1 MADIENKIT
10 QLCPQAQV
18 DTTGEFP
25 LVTVDDAQWHDLASA
40 LKTQLH
46 YDVLSAVVGMDWT
59 EALGCVYYLT
69 NTSTHELLHVKVATA
84 DRENPRLHSVCDLWP
99 VANFQERE
107 VYDFFGIVFI
117 GHPDMRRMFLRTDW
131 VGYPLRKDY
140 DPASNPL
147 RLEDETN
154 EDYTCR
160 WVEDENGKVT
170 KIDGKVFEDDEYVV
184 NVGPQ
189 HPSTH
194 GVMRYRASLDGEI
207 VKKIDVVSGYIHRG
221 IEKMCES
228 LTYPQMLLY
237 TERMDYMAAHINR
250 HCMCLC
256 VEKALGLEVPR
267 RAELIRLMMDELM
280 RLSSHLLSYGCLTMD
295 QGATTAFFYGF
306 RDRELIYDIFDR
318 TCGARMSMS
327 YSTIGGVVAD
337 VHEDFI
343 KDVRHACDVI
353 EKNLKEYHKLFTGN
367 VIAVNRMT
375 GVGILS
381 KQDAIA
387 YDITGP
393 SGRASGWHCDV
404 RKTNPYS
411 LYNEFDFD
419 EVVYENGDS
428 MDRYMVRMKE
438 MEQCIKILRQACD
451 KLEAE
456 GIQGEYIA
464 PKVPKMMKLP
474 AGHWYQQVEASRGA
488 FGVYIESDGNAKPVR
503 VPLPVAVLQPDWR
516 GRPDVQGQHDCRPD
530 HHHRVARL
538 RYPRHRPLRVY
549 LPEQKQLKKETRYV

>member
-1 MADIENKIT
+1 MAEIENKIT

-25 LVTVDDAQWHDLASA
+25 LVTVDDAQWHDLARA
-40 LKTQLH
+40 LKTQMH

-69 NTSTHELLHVKVATA
+69 NTSTHELLHVKVATT
-84 DRENPRLHSVCDLWP
+84 DRQNPRLHSVVDLWP

-140 DPASNPL
+140 DHASNPL

-160 WVEDENGKVT
+160 WVEDENGKIK

-221 IEKMCES
+221 IEKMCED

-250 HCMCLC
+250 HCMCMC
-256 VEKALGLEVPR
+256 VEKALGIEVPH

-306 RDRELIYDIFDR
+306 RERELIYDIFDR

-327 YSTIGGVVAD
+327 YSCIGGVVAD

-353 EKNLKEYHKLFTGN
+353 EKNLAEYHKLFTGN

-375 GVGILS
+375 GVGLLS
-381 KQDAIA
+381 KQDAID

-456 GIQGEYIA
+456 GVQGEYCA
-464 PKVPKMMKLP
+464 PKVPKVMKLP
-474 AGHWYQQVEASRGA
+474 VGHWYQQVEASRGA
-488 FGVYIESDGNAKPVR
+488 FGVYIESDGGTKPVR
-503 VPLPVAVLQPDWR
+503 VHFQSPCFNLIGVVDLTCRDNMIADLITITASLDFVIPDIDR
-516 GRPDVQGQHDCRPD
+516 
-530 HHHRVARL
+530 
-538 RYPRHRPLRVY
+538 
-549 LPEQKQLKKETRYV
+549 

>member
-1 MADIENKIT
+1 MAEIQDKIT

-25 LVTVDDAQWHDLASA
+25 LVTVDDAQWHDLARA

-69 NTSTHELLHVKVATA
+69 NTSTHELLHVKVATT
-84 DRENPRLHSVCDLWP
+84 DRQNPRLHSVVDLWP

-147 RLEDETN
+147 RLDDETN

-160 WVEDENGKVT
+160 WVEDEGGKV
-170 KIDGKVFEDDEYVV
+170 KKVEGKVFEDDEYVI

-207 VKKIDVVSGYIHRG
+207 IKKVDVVSGYIHRG
-221 IEKMCES
+221 IEKLCES

-250 HCMCLC
+250 HCMCMC

-306 RDRELIYDIFDR
+306 RERELIYDIFDR

-337 VHEDFI
+337 VHPDFI

-353 EKNLKEYHKLFTGN
+353 EKNLAEYHKLFTGN

-381 KQDAIA
+381 NEDAIA

-419 EVVYENGDS
+419 EIVLGNGDS
-428 MDRYMVRMKE
+428 MDRYMVRMRE

-456 GIQGEYIA
+456 GIQGEYCA
-464 PKVPKMMKLP
+464 PKVPKVMKLP

-488 FGVYIESDGNAKPVR
+488 FGVYIESNGGTKPVR
-503 VPLPVAVLQPDWR
+503 VHFQSPCFNLIGVVDLTCRDNMIADLITITASLDFVIPDIDR
-516 GRPDVQGQHDCRPD
+516 
-530 HHHRVARL
+530 
-538 RYPRHRPLRVY
+538 
-549 LPEQKQLKKETRYV
+549 

>member
-10 QLCPQAQV
+10 QICPQAQV

-25 LVTVDDAQWHDLASA
+25 LVTVADAQWHALAHA

-46 YDVLSAVVGMDWT
+46 YDVLSAVVGMEWPD
-59 EALGCVYYLT
+59 AFGCVYYLT
-69 NTSTHELLHVKVATA
+69 NTSTHELLHVKVTTA

-117 GHPDMRRMFLRTDW
+117 GHPDMRRMFLRNDW

-160 WVEDENGKVT
+160 WVEDENGNVKKV
-170 KIDGKVFEDDEYVV
+170 DGKVFEDDEYVV

-194 GVMRYRASLDGEI
+194 GVMRYRASLDGET

-221 IEKMCES
+221 IEKMCED

-250 HCMCLC
+250 HCMCMC
-256 VEKALGLEVPR
+256 VEKALGIEVPR

-306 RDRELIYDIFDR
+306 RERELIYDIFDR

-353 EKNLKEYHKLFTGN
+353 EKSLKEYHKLFTGN

-411 LYNEFDFD
+411 LYSEFDFD
-419 EVVYENGDS
+419 EVTFENGDS

-438 MEQCIKILRQACD
+438 MEESIKILRQACD

-456 GIQGEYIA
+456 GIQGEYCA
-464 PKVPKMMKLP
+464 PKVPKLMKLP

-488 FGVYIESDGNAKPVR
+488 FGVYIESDGNTKPVR
-503 VPLPVAVLQPDWR
+503 VHFQSPCFNLIGVVDLTCRDNLIADLITITASLDFVIPDIDR
-516 GRPDVQGQHDCRPD
+516 
-530 HHHRVARL
+530 
-538 RYPRHRPLRVY
+538 
-549 LPEQKQLKKETRYV
+549 

>member
-25 LVTVDDAQWHDLASA
+25 LVTVDDAQWHDLARA
-40 LKTQLH
+40 LKNQLH
-46 YDVLSAVVGMDWT
+46 YDVLSAVVGMDWK

-69 NTSTHELLHVKVATA
+69 NTDTHELLHVKVATT

-107 VYDFFGIVFI
+107 VYDFYGIVFI

-160 WVEDENGKVT
+160 WVEDENGKVK
-170 KIDGKVFEDDEYVV
+170 KIEGKVFEDDEYVV

-221 IEKMCES
+221 IEKMCED

-250 HCMCLC
+250 HCMCMC

-306 RDRELIYDIFDR
+306 RERELIYDIFDR

-343 KDVRHACDVI
+343 KDVRNACDVI
-353 EKNLKEYHKLFTGN
+353 EKALKEYHKLFTGN

-375 GVGILS
+375 GVGSLT

-419 EVVYENGDS
+419 EIVYENGDS

-456 GIQGEYIA
+456 GIQGEYCA
-464 PKVPKMMKLP
+464 PKVPKVMKLP

-488 FGVYIESDGNAKPVR
+488 FGVYIESDGNTKPVR
-503 VPLPVAVLQPDWR
+503 VHFQSPCFNLIGVVDLTCKDNMIADLITITASLDFVIPDIDR
-516 GRPDVQGQHDCRPD
+516 
-530 HHHRVARL
+530 
-538 RYPRHRPLRVY
+538 
-549 LPEQKQLKKETRYV
+549 

>member
-1 MADIENKIT
+1 MAEIQDKIN

-18 DTTGEFP
+18 DTNGEFP
-25 LVTVDDAQWHDLASA
+25 LVTVEDAQWHALACA

-46 YDVLSAVVGMDWT
+46 YDVLSAVIGMDWT
-59 EALGCVYYLT
+59 ETMGCIYYLT
-69 NTSTHELLHVKVATA
+69 NTSTHELLHVKVTTS
-84 DRENPRLHSVCDLWP
+84 DRENPRLHSVVDVWP

-117 GHPDMRRMFLRTDW
+117 GHPDMRRMFLRNDW
-131 VGYPLRKDY
+131 VGHPLRKDY

-147 RLEDETN
+147 RLDDETG
-154 EDYTCR
+154 EDYTCH
-160 WVEDENGKVT
+160 WEEDENGKVT
-170 KIDGKVFEDDEYVV
+170 KIEGKVFEDDEYVV

-194 GVMRYRASLDGEI
+194 GVMRYRASLDGEV

-221 IEKMCES
+221 IEKMCED

-343 KDVRHACDVI
+343 KDVRNACDVI
-353 EKNLKEYHKLFTGN
+353 EKNLHEYHKLFTGN
-367 VIAVNRMT
+367 VIAVNRMK
-375 GVGILS
+375 GVGNLS

-419 EVVYENGDS
+419 EIVYEDGDS

-456 GIQGEYIA
+456 GAQGEYIA
-464 PKVPKMMKLP
+464 PKVPKVMKLP

-488 FGVYIESDGNAKPVR
+488 FGVYIESDGNTK
-503 VPLPVAVLQPDWR
+503 
-516 GRPDVQGQHDCRPD
+516 
-530 HHHRVARL
+530 
-538 RYPRHRPLRVY
+538 PLRVHFQSPCFN
-549 LPEQKQLKKETRYV
+549 LVGVVDLTCRDNLIADLITITASLDFVIPDIDR

>member
-25 LVTVDDAQWHDLASA
+25 LVTVDDAQWHDLARA
-40 LKTQLH
+40 LKNQLH
-46 YDVLSAVVGMDWT
+46 YDVLSAVVGMDWK

-69 NTSTHELLHVKVATA
+69 NTDTHELLHVKVATT

-107 VYDFFGIVFI
+107 VYDFYGIVFI

-160 WVEDENGKVT
+160 WVEDENGKVK
-170 KIDGKVFEDDEYVV
+170 KIEGKVFEDDEYVV

-221 IEKMCES
+221 IEKMCED

-250 HCMCLC
+250 HCMCMC

-306 RDRELIYDIFDR
+306 RERELIYDIFDR

-343 KDVRHACDVI
+343 KDVRNACDVI
-353 EKNLKEYHKLFTGN
+353 EKALKEYHKLFTGN

-375 GVGILS
+375 GVGILT

-419 EVVYENGDS
+419 EIVYENGDS

-456 GIQGEYIA
+456 GIQGEYCA
-464 PKVPKMMKLP
+464 PKVPKVMKLP

-488 FGVYIESDGNAKPVR
+488 FGVYIESDGNTKPVR
-503 VPLPVAVLQPDWR
+503 VHFQSPCFNLIGVVDLTCKDNMIADLITITASLDFVIPDIDR
-516 GRPDVQGQHDCRPD
+516 
-530 HHHRVARL
+530 
-538 RYPRHRPLRVY
+538 
-549 LPEQKQLKKETRYV
+549 

>member
-1 MADIENKIT
+1 MAEIQDKIT

-25 LVTVDDAQWHDLASA
+25 LVTVDDAQWHDLARA

-59 EALGCVYYLT
+59 ESLGCIYYLT
-69 NTSTHELLHVKVATA
+69 NTSTHELLHVKVATT
-84 DRENPRLHSVCDLWP
+84 DRENPRLHTVCDLWP

-107 VYDFFGIVFI
+107 VYDFYGIVFI
-117 GHPDMRRMFLRTDW
+117 GHPDMRRMFLRNDW

-160 WVEDENGKVT
+160 WVEDENGKVE
-170 KIDGKVFEDDEYVV
+170 KIEGKVFEDDEYVV

-194 GVMRYRASLDGEI
+194 GVMRYRASLDGET

-221 IEKMCES
+221 IEKMCED

-250 HCMCLC
+250 HCMCMC

-306 RDRELIYDIFDR
+306 RERELIYDIFDR

-353 EKNLKEYHKLFTGN
+353 EKSLKEYHKLFTGN
-367 VIAVNRMT
+367 VIAVNRMK

-381 KQDAIA
+381 KEDAIA

-456 GIQGEYIA
+456 GIQGEYCA

-488 FGVYIESDGNAKPVR
+488 FGVYIESDGNTKPVR
-503 VPLPVAVLQPDWR
+503 VHFQSPCFNLIGVVDLTCKDNLIADLITITASLDFVIPDIDR
-516 GRPDVQGQHDCRPD
+516 
-530 HHHRVARL
+530 
-538 RYPRHRPLRVY
+538 
-549 LPEQKQLKKETRYV
+549 

>member
-1 MADIENKIT
+1 MAEILDKIT

-18 DTTGEFP
+18 DGSGEFP
-25 LVTVDDAQWHDLASA
+25 LVIVEDAQWHALASA

-46 YDVLSAVVGMDWT
+46 YDVLSAVVGMEWPD
-59 EALGCVYYLT
+59 ARGCVYYLT
-69 NTSTHELLHVKVATA
+69 NTGTHELLHVKVTA
-84 DRENPRLHSVCDLWP
+84 PDRENPRLHSVVDLWP

-107 VYDFFGIVFI
+107 VYDFFGIIFI
-117 GHPDMRRMFLRTDW
+117 GHPDMRRMFLRNDW

-160 WVEDENGKVT
+160 WVEDENGQVKKV
-170 KIDGKVFEDDEYVV
+170 DGKVFDDDEYVI

-194 GVMRYRASLDGEI
+194 GVMRYRASLDGEV

-221 IEKMCES
+221 IEKLCED

-237 TERMDYMAAHINR
+237 TERMDYMAAHMNR
-250 HCMCLC
+250 HCMCMC
-256 VEKALGLEVPR
+256 VEKALGIQVPR

-306 RDRELIYDIFDR
+306 RERELIYDIFDR

-353 EKNLKEYHKLFTGN
+353 EKNLKEYHQLFTGN
-367 VIAVNRMT
+367 VIAVGRMT
-375 GVGILS
+375 GVGLLS
-381 KQDAIA
+381 TEEAIA

-419 EVVYENGDS
+419 EIVLQNGDS
-428 MDRYMVRMKE
+428 MDRYMVRMRE
-438 MEQCIKILRQACD
+438 MEQSIKILRQACD

-456 GIQGEYIA
+456 GIQGEYCA
-464 PKVPKMMKLP
+464 PKVPKIIKLP

-488 FGVYIESDGNAKPVR
+488 FGVYIESDGGTKPVR
-503 VPLPVAVLQPDWR
+503 VHFQSPCFNLIGVVDLTCRDNLVADLITITASLDFVIPDIDR
-516 GRPDVQGQHDCRPD
+516 
-530 HHHRVARL
+530 
-538 RYPRHRPLRVY
+538 
-549 LPEQKQLKKETRYV
+549 

>member
-1 MADIENKIT
+1 MAEIQDKIT

-25 LVTVDDAQWHDLASA
+25 LVTVEDAQWHDLACA

-59 EALGCVYYLT
+59 DAFGCVYYLT
-69 NTSTHELLHVKVATA
+69 NTSTHELLHVKVTTT
-84 DRENPRLHSVCDLWP
+84 DRENPRLHSVVDVWP

-107 VYDFFGIVFI
+107 VYDFYGIVFI
-117 GHPDMRRMFLRTDW
+117 GHPDMRRMFLRNDW

-147 RLEDETN
+147 RLDDETN

-160 WVEDENGKVT
+160 WEEDENGNVK
-170 KIDGKVFEDDEYVV
+170 KIEGKVFEDDEYVV

-194 GVMRYRASLDGEI
+194 GVMRYRASLDGEV

-221 IEKMCES
+221 IEKMCED

-267 RAELIRLMMDELM
+267 RAELIRLIMDELM

-337 VHEDFI
+337 VHEDFV
-343 KDVRHACDVI
+343 KDVRNACDVI
-353 EKNLKEYHKLFTGN
+353 EKNLYEYHKLFTGN
-367 VIAVNRMT
+367 VIAVNRMK

-381 KQDAIA
+381 KEDAIA

-393 SGRASGWHCDV
+393 SGRASGFHCDV

-419 EVVYENGDS
+419 EIVYENGDS

-456 GIQGEYIA
+456 GLQGEYIA

-488 FGVYIESDGNAKPVR
+488 FGVYIESDGNTKPVR
-503 VPLPVAVLQPDWR
+503 VHFQSPCFNLIGVVDLTCRDNLIADLITITASLDFVIPDIDR
-516 GRPDVQGQHDCRPD
+516 
-530 HHHRVARL
+530 
-538 RYPRHRPLRVY
+538 
-549 LPEQKQLKKETRYV
+549 

>member
-1 MADIENKIT
+1 MADIQEKIT
-10 QLCPQAQV
+10 QLCPHAQV

-25 LVTVDDAQWHDLASA
+25 MVTVDDAQWHDLARA
-40 LKTQLH
+40 LKEQLH

-84 DRENPRLHSVCDLWP
+84 DRENPRLHSVVDLWP

-147 RLEDETN
+147 RLDDETN

-160 WVEDENGKVT
+160 WVEDEQGNVK

-221 IEKMCES
+221 IEKLCEN

-250 HCMCLC
+250 HCMCMC

-306 RDRELIYDIFDR
+306 RERELIYDIFDR

-353 EKNLKEYHKLFTGN
+353 EKNLAEYHKLFTGN

-375 GVGILS
+375 GVGILT
-381 KQDAIA
+381 KQEAIA

-419 EVVYENGDS
+419 EIVYENGDS

-456 GIQGEYIA
+456 GIQGEYCA
-464 PKVPKMMKLP
+464 PKVPKVMKLP

-488 FGVYIESDGNAKPVR
+488 FGVYIESDGNTKPVR
-503 VPLPVAVLQPDWR
+503 VHFQSPCFNLIGVVDLTCKDNLIADLITITASLDFVIPDIDR
-516 GRPDVQGQHDCRPD
+516 
-530 HHHRVARL
+530 
-538 RYPRHRPLRVY
+538 
-549 LPEQKQLKKETRYV
+549 

>member
-10 QLCPQAQV
+10 QLCPQAQI

-25 LVTVDDAQWHDLASA
+25 LVTVPDAQWHDLARA

-46 YDVLSAVVGMDWT
+46 YDVLSAVIGMDWT
-59 EALGCVYYLT
+59 ETLGCIYYLT
-69 NTSTHELLHVKVATA
+69 NTSTHELLHVKVTTA
-84 DRENPRLHSVCDLWP
+84 DRENPRLHSVADIWP

-140 DPASNPL
+140 DPATNPL

-160 WVEDENGKVT
+160 WVEDENGNVT
-170 KIDGKVFEDDEYVV
+170 KVDGKVFEDDEYVV

-194 GVMRYRASLDGEI
+194 GVMRYRASLDGEV

-221 IEKMCES
+221 IEKMCED

-250 HCMCLC
+250 HCMCMC

-353 EKNLKEYHKLFTGN
+353 EKNLHEYHKLFTGN
-367 VIAVNRMT
+367 VIAVNRMK

-381 KQDAIA
+381 KEEAIA

-419 EVVYENGDS
+419 EVIYENGDS

-488 FGVYIESDGNAKPVR
+488 FGVYIESDGNTKPVR
-503 VPLPVAVLQPDWR
+503 VHFQSPCFNLVGVVDLTCKDNLIADLITITASLDFVIPDIDR
-516 GRPDVQGQHDCRPD
+516 
-530 HHHRVARL
+530 
-538 RYPRHRPLRVY
+538 
-549 LPEQKQLKKETRYV
+549 

>member
-1 MADIENKIT
+1 MAEIQDKIT

-25 LVTVDDAQWHDLASA
+25 LVTVEDAQWHDLACA

-59 EALGCVYYLT
+59 DAFGCVYYLT
-69 NTSTHELLHVKVATA
+69 NTSTHELLHVKVATT
-84 DRENPRLHSVCDLWP
+84 DRENPRLHSVVDVWP

-107 VYDFFGIVFI
+107 VYDFYGIVFI
-117 GHPDMRRMFLRTDW
+117 GHPDMRRMFLRNDW
-131 VGYPLRKDY
+131 VGSPLRKDY

-147 RLEDETN
+147 RLDDETN

-160 WVEDENGKVT
+160 WVEDENGKV
-170 KIDGKVFEDDEYVV
+170 KKVDGKVFEDDEYVV

-194 GVMRYRASLDGEI
+194 GVMRYRASLDGEV

-221 IEKMCES
+221 IEKMCED

-337 VHEDFI
+337 VHEDFV
-343 KDVRHACDVI
+343 KDVRNACDVI
-353 EKNLKEYHKLFTGN
+353 EKNLHEYHKLFTGN
-367 VIAVNRMT
+367 VIAVNRMK
-375 GVGILS
+375 GVGTLS
-381 KQDAIA
+381 KEDAIA

-419 EVVYENGDS
+419 EIVYENGDS

-456 GIQGEYIA
+456 GLQGEYIA

-488 FGVYIESDGNAKPVR
+488 FGVYIESDGNTKPVR
-503 VPLPVAVLQPDWR
+503 VHFQSPCFNLIGVVDLTCRDNLIADLITITASLDFVIPDIDR
-516 GRPDVQGQHDCRPD
+516 
-530 HHHRVARL
+530 
-538 RYPRHRPLRVY
+538 
-549 LPEQKQLKKETRYV
+549 

>member
-1 MADIENKIT
+1 MAEIQDKIT

-25 LVTVDDAQWHDLASA
+25 LLTVPDAQWHDLANA

-59 EALGCVYYLT
+59 DALGCVYYLT
-69 NTSTHELLHVKVATA
+69 NTTTHELLHVKVTTA
-84 DRENPRLHSVCDLWP
+84 DRENPRLHTVCDVWP

-107 VYDFFGIVFI
+107 VYDFYGIVFI
-117 GHPDMRRMFLRTDW
+117 GHPDMRRMFLRNDW

-140 DPASNPL
+140 NPDSNPL

-160 WVEDENGKVT
+160 WVEDENGKVK

-194 GVMRYRASLDGEI
+194 GVMRYRASIDGET

-221 IEKMCES
+221 IEKMCED

-306 RDRELIYDIFDR
+306 RERELIYDIFDR

-337 VHEDFI
+337 VHEDFV
-343 KDVRHACDVI
+343 KDVRNACDVI
-353 EKNLKEYHKLFTGN
+353 EKALKEYHKLFTGN
-367 VIAVNRMT
+367 VIAVNRMK

-381 KQDAIA
+381 KEDAIA

-419 EVVYENGDS
+419 EITYENGDS

-438 MEQCIKILRQACD
+438 MEECIKILRQACD

-456 GIQGEYIA
+456 GLQGEYIA

-488 FGVYIESDGNAKPVR
+488 FGVYIESDGNTKPVR
-503 VPLPVAVLQPDWR
+503 VHFQSPCFNLIGVVDLTCKGNLIADLITITASLDFVIPDIDR
-516 GRPDVQGQHDCRPD
+516 
-530 HHHRVARL
+530 
-538 RYPRHRPLRVY
+538 
-549 LPEQKQLKKETRYV
+549 

>member
-1 MADIENKIT
+1 MAEIQDKIT

-25 LVTVDDAQWHDLASA
+25 LVTVDDAQWHDLARA

-59 EALGCVYYLT
+59 EALGCIYYLT
-69 NTSTHELLHVKVATA
+69 NTSTHELLHVKVTTA

-117 GHPDMRRMFLRTDW
+117 GHPDMRRMFLRNDW

-160 WVEDENGKVT
+160 WVEDENGKVE
-170 KIDGKVFEDDEYVV
+170 KIEGKVFEDDEYVV

-194 GVMRYRASLDGEI
+194 GVMRYRASLDGET

-221 IEKMCES
+221 IEKMCED

-250 HCMCLC
+250 HCMCMC

-306 RDRELIYDIFDR
+306 RERELIYDIFDR

-353 EKNLKEYHKLFTGN
+353 EKSLKEYHKLFTGN
-367 VIAVNRMT
+367 VIAVNRMK

-381 KQDAIA
+381 KEEAIA

-456 GIQGEYIA
+456 GIQGEYCA

-488 FGVYIESDGNAKPVR
+488 FGVYIESDGNTKPVR
-503 VPLPVAVLQPDWR
+503 VHFQSPCFNLIGVVDLTCKDNLIADLITITASLDFVIPDIDR
-516 GRPDVQGQHDCRPD
+516 
-530 HHHRVARL
+530 
-538 RYPRHRPLRVY
+538 
-549 LPEQKQLKKETRYV
+549 

>member
-1 MADIENKIT
+1 MAEIQDKIT

-25 LVTVDDAQWHDLASA
+25 LVTVPDAQWHDLANA

-59 EALGCVYYLT
+59 DALGCVYYLT
-69 NTSTHELLHVKVATA
+69 NTTTHELLHVKVTTA
-84 DRENPRLHSVCDLWP
+84 DRENPRLHTVCDLWP

-107 VYDFFGIVFI
+107 VYDFYGIVFI
-117 GHPDMRRMFLRTDW
+117 GHPDMRRMFLRNDW

-140 DPASNPL
+140 NPDSNPL

-160 WVEDENGKVT
+160 WVEDENGNVKKV
-170 KIDGKVFEDDEYVV
+170 DGKVFEDEEYVV

-194 GVMRYRASLDGEI
+194 GVMRYRASLDGET

-221 IEKMCES
+221 IEKMCED

-250 HCMCLC
+250 HCMCMC
-256 VEKALGLEVPR
+256 VEKALGLEVPH

-306 RDRELIYDIFDR
+306 RERELIYDIFDR

-337 VHEDFI
+337 VHEDFV

-353 EKNLKEYHKLFTGN
+353 EKNLHEYHKLFTGN
-367 VIAVNRMT
+367 VIAVNRMK
-375 GVGILS
+375 GVGILT
-381 KQDAIA
+381 KQQAIDYA
-387 YDITGP
+387 ITGP

-456 GIQGEYIA
+456 GLQGEYCA
-464 PKVPKMMKLP
+464 PKVPKLMKLP

-488 FGVYIESDGNAKPVR
+488 FGVYIESDGNTKPVR
-503 VPLPVAVLQPDWR
+503 VHFQSPCFNLIGVVDLTCKDNLIADLITITASLDFVIPDIDR
-516 GRPDVQGQHDCRPD
+516 
-530 HHHRVARL
+530 
-538 RYPRHRPLRVY
+538 
-549 LPEQKQLKKETRYV
+549 

>member
-1 MADIENKIT
+1 MAEIQDKIT

-25 LVTVDDAQWHDLASA
+25 LVTVPDAQWHDLANA

-59 EALGCVYYLT
+59 DALGCVYYLT
-69 NTSTHELLHVKVATA
+69 NTTTHELLHVKVTTA
-84 DRENPRLHSVCDLWP
+84 DRENPRLHTVCDVWP

-107 VYDFFGIVFI
+107 VYDFYGIVFI
-117 GHPDMRRMFLRTDW
+117 GHPDMRRMFLRNDW

-140 DPASNPL
+140 NPDSNPL

-160 WVEDENGKVT
+160 WVEDENGKVK

-194 GVMRYRASLDGEI
+194 GVMRYRASIDGET

-221 IEKMCES
+221 IEKMCED

-306 RDRELIYDIFDR
+306 RERELIYDIFDR

-337 VHEDFI
+337 VHEDFV
-343 KDVRHACDVI
+343 KDVRNACDVI
-353 EKNLKEYHKLFTGN
+353 EKALKEYHKLFTGN
-367 VIAVNRMT
+367 VIAVNRMK

-381 KQDAIA
+381 KEDAVA

-419 EVVYENGDS
+419 EITYENGDS

-438 MEQCIKILRQACD
+438 MEECIKILRQACD

-456 GIQGEYIA
+456 GLQGEYCA
-464 PKVPKMMKLP
+464 PKVPKVMKLP

-488 FGVYIESDGNAKPVR
+488 FGVYIESDGNTKPVR
-503 VPLPVAVLQPDWR
+503 VHFQSPCFNLIGVVDLTCKGNLIADLITITASLDFVIPDIDR
-516 GRPDVQGQHDCRPD
+516 
-530 HHHRVARL
+530 
-538 RYPRHRPLRVY
+538 
-549 LPEQKQLKKETRYV
+549 

>member
-25 LVTVDDAQWHDLASA
+25 LVTVDDAQWHDLARA
-40 LKTQLH
+40 LKNQLH
-46 YDVLSAVVGMDWT
+46 YDVLSAVVGMDWK

-69 NTSTHELLHVKVATA
+69 NTDTHELLHVKVATT

-160 WVEDENGKVT
+160 WVEDENGKVK
-170 KIDGKVFEDDEYVV
+170 KIEGKVFEDDEYVV

-221 IEKMCES
+221 IEKMCED

-250 HCMCLC
+250 HCMCMC

-306 RDRELIYDIFDR
+306 RERELIYDIFDR

-343 KDVRHACDVI
+343 KDVRNACDVI
-353 EKNLKEYHKLFTGN
+353 EKALKEYHKLFTGN

-375 GVGILS
+375 GVGILT

-419 EVVYENGDS
+419 EIVYENGDS

-456 GIQGEYIA
+456 GIQGEYCA
-464 PKVPKMMKLP
+464 PKVPKVMKLP

-488 FGVYIESDGNAKPVR
+488 FGVYIESDGNTKPVR
-503 VPLPVAVLQPDWR
+503 VHFQSPCFNLIGVVDLTCKDNMIADLITITASLDFVIPDIDR
-516 GRPDVQGQHDCRPD
+516 
-530 HHHRVARL
+530 
-538 RYPRHRPLRVY
+538 
-549 LPEQKQLKKETRYV
+549 

>member
-1 MADIENKIT
+1 MAEIQDKIT

-25 LVTVDDAQWHDLASA
+25 LVTVPDAQWHDLANA

-59 EALGCVYYLT
+59 DALGCVYYLT
-69 NTSTHELLHVKVATA
+69 NTTTHELLHVKVTTA
-84 DRENPRLHSVCDLWP
+84 DRENPRLHTVCDVWP

-107 VYDFFGIVFI
+107 VYDFYGIVFI
-117 GHPDMRRMFLRTDW
+117 GHPDMRRMFLRNDW

-140 DPASNPL
+140 NPDSNPL

-160 WVEDENGKVT
+160 WVEDENGKVK

-194 GVMRYRASLDGEI
+194 GVMRYRASIDGET

-221 IEKMCES
+221 IEKMCED

-306 RDRELIYDIFDR
+306 RERELIYDIFDR

-337 VHEDFI
+337 VHEDFV
-343 KDVRHACDVI
+343 KDVRNACDVI
-353 EKNLKEYHKLFTGN
+353 EKALKEYHKLFTGN
-367 VIAVNRMT
+367 VIAVNRMK

-381 KQDAIA
+381 IEDAVA

-419 EVVYENGDS
+419 EITYENGDS

-438 MEQCIKILRQACD
+438 MEECIKILRQACD

-456 GIQGEYIA
+456 GLQGEYIA

-488 FGVYIESDGNAKPVR
+488 FGVYIESDGNTKPVR
-503 VPLPVAVLQPDWR
+503 VHFQSPCFNLIGVVDLTCKGNLIADLITITASLDFVIPDIDR
-516 GRPDVQGQHDCRPD
+516 
-530 HHHRVARL
+530 
-538 RYPRHRPLRVY
+538 
-549 LPEQKQLKKETRYV
+549 

>member
-25 LVTVDDAQWHDLASA
+25 LVTVDDAQWYDLARA

-84 DRENPRLHSVCDLWP
+84 DRENPRLHSVVDLWP

-107 VYDFFGIVFI
+107 VYDFYGIVFI

-147 RLEDETN
+147 RLDDETN

-160 WVEDENGKVT
+160 WVEDENGKVK

-207 VKKIDVVSGYIHRG
+207 IKKIDVVSGYIHRG
-221 IEKMCES
+221 IEKMCED

-250 HCMCLC
+250 HCMCMC

-306 RDRELIYDIFDR
+306 RERELIYDIFDR

-327 YSTIGGVVAD
+327 YSCIGGVVAD

-353 EKNLKEYHKLFTGN
+353 EKNLHEYHKLFTGN

-375 GVGILS
+375 GVGTLS
-381 KQDAIA
+381 KQDAIDYA
-387 YDITGP
+387 ITGP

-456 GIQGEYIA
+456 GIQGEYCA
-464 PKVPKMMKLP
+464 PKVPKVMKLP

-488 FGVYIESDGNAKPVR
+488 FGVYIESDGGTKPVR
-503 VPLPVAVLQPDWR
+503 VHFQSPCFNLIGVVDLTCRDNMIADLITITASLDFVIPDIDR
-516 GRPDVQGQHDCRPD
+516 
-530 HHHRVARL
+530 
-538 RYPRHRPLRVY
+538 
-549 LPEQKQLKKETRYV
+549 

>member
-1 MADIENKIT
+1 MAEIQDKIT

-25 LVTVDDAQWHDLASA
+25 LVTVPDAQWHDLANA

-59 EALGCVYYLT
+59 DALGCVYYLT
-69 NTSTHELLHVKVATA
+69 NTTTHELLHVKVTTA
-84 DRENPRLHSVCDLWP
+84 DRENPRLHTVCDVWP

-107 VYDFFGIVFI
+107 VYDFYGIVFI
-117 GHPDMRRMFLRTDW
+117 GHPDMRRMFLRNDW

-140 DPASNPL
+140 NPDSNPL

-160 WVEDENGKVT
+160 WVEDENGKVK

-194 GVMRYRASLDGEI
+194 GVMRYRASIDGET

-221 IEKMCES
+221 IEKMCED

-438 MEQCIKILRQACD
+438 MEECIKILRQACD

-456 GIQGEYIA
+456 GLQGEYIA

-488 FGVYIESDGNAKPVR
+488 FGVYIESDGNTKPVR
-503 VPLPVAVLQPDWR
+503 VHFQSPCFNLIGVVDLTCKGNLIADLITITASLDFVIPDIDR
-516 GRPDVQGQHDCRPD
+516 
-530 HHHRVARL
+530 
-538 RYPRHRPLRVY
+538 
-549 LPEQKQLKKETRYV
+549 

>member
-25 LVTVDDAQWHDLASA
+25 LVTVDDAQWHDLARA

-69 NTSTHELLHVKVATA
+69 NTSTHELLHVKVATT

-117 GHPDMRRMFLRTDW
+117 GHPDMRRMFLRNDW

-160 WVEDENGKVT
+160 WVEDENGKVK
-170 KIDGKVFEDDEYVV
+170 KIEGKVFEDEEYVV

-194 GVMRYRASLDGEI
+194 GVMRYRASLDGET

-221 IEKMCES
+221 IEKMCED

-250 HCMCLC
+250 HCMCMC

-306 RDRELIYDIFDR
+306 RERELIYDIFDR

-353 EKNLKEYHKLFTGN
+353 EKNLHEYHKLFTGN

-381 KQDAIA
+381 KEDAIA

-456 GIQGEYIA
+456 GIQGEYCA
-464 PKVPKMMKLP
+464 PKVPKVMKLP

-488 FGVYIESDGNAKPVR
+488 FGVYIESDGNTKPVR
-503 VPLPVAVLQPDWR
+503 VHFQSPCFNLIGVVDLTCKDNLIADLITITASLDFVIPDIDR
-516 GRPDVQGQHDCRPD
+516 
-530 HHHRVARL
+530 
-538 RYPRHRPLRVY
+538 
-549 LPEQKQLKKETRYV
+549 